1 LLQGTGR
8 ALEIIPV
15 VLQTIKDVKST
26 EKSVIREE
34 LRKRFRPL
42 VYIPDRRRNDP
53 KYVRARLDE
62 TWLDQYSLPMCERLR
77 LIDRN
82 RGYHLTSY
90 GERLLLALKK
100 GYFKDQ
106 LCRFLVEQDRSQWQ
120 ILVTMAESPDMT
132 ADDLQ
137 TKLELKGIVINQ
149 HFHLVNLL
157 RLFEVVDVVREQEQ
171 RYSVNMAR
179 YRAAGGQSD
188 YRSYDEV
195 THAEFVDA
203 LEKSIVAYGLGKSQ
217 FVRIEDL
224 RTPTSQRLK
233 WPEEYFDKRL
243 HEVPLCVG
251 KHQLLLS
258 PSPKAQKGGIIRNGR
273 YYTYLTLY

>member
-1 LLQGTGR
+1 M
-8 ALEIIPV
+8 
-15 VLQTIKDVKST
+15 VLKTIKDAKST

-42 VYIPDRRRNDP
+42 VSVPDRKRNDP
-53 KYVRARLDE
+53 KYVRTRLDE

-77 LIDRN
+77 LISRN
-82 RGYHLTSY
+82 HGYHLTSY
-90 GERLLLALKK
+90 GEQLLLAIKK

-106 LCRFLVEQDRSQWQ
+106 LCQFLVEQDKSQWQ
-120 ILVTMAESPDMT
+120 ILVTLAEIPDLT
-132 ADDLQ
+132 ADELQ
-137 TKLELKGIVINQ
+137 TKLESKGTVINQ
-149 HFHLVNLL
+149 HFHLVNFL
-157 RLFEVVDVVREQEQ
+157 RLFEVIDVVKEKEQ
-171 RYSVNMAR
+171 RYSINIAR
-179 YRAAGGQSD
+179 YQAALGQSN
-188 YRSYDEV
+188 YRAYDEV
-195 THAEFVDA
+195 TDAQFVDA
-203 LEKSIVAYGLGKSQ
+203 LDKSIIALGLRKSP

-243 HEVPLCVG
+243 QEVPLCVG